1 MPVPGSTHVNPAAD
15 LVADEIMES
24 MKKVGAQQYSTAAV
38 DGSYTHR
45 RAHTA
50 GSWSGYT
57 ICMADTVR
65 ADLSSGPTEGELV
78 I

>member
-57 ICMADTVR
+57 MNPTGQWPAGATLMITTV
-65 ADLSSGPTEGELV
+65 
-78 I
+78 